1 MNESI
6 QQLTEKIYREG
17 IEKAEAQAKEIIDDA
32 TQKACDLVDH
42 AEAKAKQIIDN
53 AERKATEMKLKAE
66 TEMKL
71 SARNALVNLK
81 QQITN
86 VIIYKLTHDT
96 VTTAVQDT
104 AFMQTLVSKLMDYWL
119 THVGRE
125 ERLRI
130 LLPENEYQQ
139 YRQYLEERAA
149 TLLKTG
155 ISIEFNGAIKH
166 GFQVDAVDQGFKVN
180 FTDEDFEHYFSSFA
194 RPRIYKLLFG
204 KED

>member
-53 AERKATEMKLKAE
+53 AERKATEIKLKAE

-71 SARNALVNLK
+71 SARHALVNLK

-149 TLLKTG
+149 ALLKTG

>member
-6 QQLTEKIYREG
+6 QQLTDKIYQEG
-17 IEKAEAQAKEIIDDA
+17 IEKVEEQAKEIIADA
-32 TQKACDLVDH
+32 TQKSCNLVDD
-42 AEAKAKQIIDN
+42 AEAKAKQIIEN
-53 AERKATEMKLKAE
+53 AERNAIEIKLKAE

-86 VIIYKLTHDT
+86 LVIYKLTNDS
-96 VTTAVQDT
+96 VTSAVQDT
-104 AFMQTLVSKLMDYWL
+104 AFMQTLISKLMDHWL
-119 THVGRE
+119 TQVGRE

-130 LLPENEYQQ
+130 LLPENDYHQ
-139 YRQYLEERAA
+139 YRDYLAER
-149 TLLKTG
+149 TTSLLKTG
-155 ISIEFNGAIKH
+155 ISVEFSGAIKH

-204 KED
+204 KEA